1 MGRSFPGLAVML
13 VAAGMLA
20 NSATGAGG
28 PTFESGV
35 NRTAVIELYTS
46 EGCSSCPPADRWVSQ
61 LKSDPRLWKDF
72 VPLAFHVDYWDYIGW
87 RDPFAQPEF
96 SQRQRRYAAEGRVRT
111 VYTPGFFRDGREWR
125 GWVHTDKP
133 GADDTPVGV
142 LSVSFDGDKAAIRFT
157 PRSGSYHELV
167 ANVAVLGMDLST
179 RVQAG
184 ENDGRTLHH
193 DFVVLRMA
201 SVPMR
206 EGAGGFSATIS
217 VDGKATGE
225 GTAALA
231 AWISVAGRQDPIQ
244 AVGGFL

>member
-1 MGRSFPGLAVML
+1 ML

-20 NSATGAGG
+20 NSATDAGG

-35 NRTAVIELYTS
+35 NRATVIELYTS
-46 EGCSSCPPADRWVSQ
+46 EGCSSCPPADHWLSQ

-125 GWVHTDKP
+125 GWIHTETP
-133 GADDTPVGV
+133 RADDTPVGV
-142 LSVSFDGDKAAIRFT
+142 LSVRLDGDKAVLRFT
-157 PRSGSYHELV
+157 PHAGSYDGLV
-167 ANVAVLGMDLST
+167 ANVAVLGMGLST

-193 DFVVLRMA
+193 DFVVLRTA
-201 SVPMR
+201 SRPMQ
-206 EGAGGFSATIS
+206 EAHGGFSATIP
-217 VDGKATGE
+217 VDEKATGE
-225 GTAALA
+225 ETRALA
-231 AWISVAGRQDPIQ
+231 AWISVPGRQDPIQ